1 MLSAPLAPLLAF
13 VDRLSLDEK
22 LYWRVP
28 FAESA
33 VEAEILWTRAKQPT
47 SWTIKAGGIER
58 TVRTEELPA
67 LMAELRIDAAVFERQ
82 LGVTVLTQACFADLV
97 RRSAVELFGEEAV
110 EKSIADTKAFLD
122 QVGETAAKLTKAPT
136 LRVVR

>member
-1 MLSAPLAPLLAF
+1 MLSAPLSSLLVF

-28 FAESA
+28 VAESA
-33 VEAEILWTRAKQPT
+33 VEVEILWTRAKLPA
-47 SWTIKAGGIER
+47 SWTIKGAGAER
-58 TVRTEELPA
+58 TVDTVGMAA
-67 LMAELRIDAAVFERQ
+67 LLAELRIDGAAFERQ

-97 RRSAVELFGEEAV
+97 RRSAVELFGEKAV

-122 QVGETAAKLTKAPT
+122 QVGETAAKLAKAPT